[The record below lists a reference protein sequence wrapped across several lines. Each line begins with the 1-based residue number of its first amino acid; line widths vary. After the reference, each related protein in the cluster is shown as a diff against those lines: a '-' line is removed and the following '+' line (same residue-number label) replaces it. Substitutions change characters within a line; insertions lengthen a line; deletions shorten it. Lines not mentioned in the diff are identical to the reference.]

1 MTIFG
6 PDISN
11 NNGPNLD
18 MWQIRNEGFDFIFCK
33 VSEGDYFVDRTWP
46 RYRDAARAAGLL
58 VAGYHYVRADCDAV
72 AQANLF
78 VDNLG
83 EGIPAML
90 DFEANSG
97 GIDVFWNVV
106 RAINARGVEVALSYV
121 PRWYWQQIGSPDISA
136 VPNLIQSS
144 YVNGSGYASDLYP
157 GDDSYN
163 WNGFGGADVK
173 ILQFS
178 DAGLVAGSSV
188 DVNAFRGTRDELAA
202 LLTLQPIPA
211 APIQEGPLMALN
223 DDEQRELLEKVRY
236 IAGQLG
242 PWPQLGANDKGEPL
256 TVVDALAKHTGGGT
270 K

>member
-1 MTIFG
+1 MTIYG

-18 MWQIRNEGFDFIFCK
+18 MAQIKAEGFEFIFCK
-33 VSEGDYFVDRTWP
+33 VSEGDYFVDRTWR
-46 RYRDAARAAGLL
+46 RYRDSAQAAGLL
-58 VAGYHYVRADCDAV
+58 VAGYHYVRADCDAIS
-72 AQANLF
+72 QANVF

-83 EGIPAML
+83 AGIPAML

-106 RAINARGVEVALSYV
+106 RAINERGVEVALSYI
-121 PRWYWQQIGSPDISA
+121 PRWYWQQIGSPDISQ
-136 VPNLIQSS
+136 VPGLIQSS
-144 YVNGSGYASDLYP
+144 YVNGSGYASALYP
-157 GDDSYN
+157 GDDSPK

-178 DAGLVAGSSV
+178 DAGLVAGASV
-188 DVNAFRGTRDELAA
+188 DVNAFRGTRDELVA
-202 LLTLQPIPA
+202 LLNLQPAPA
-211 APIQEGPLMALN
+211 APTQEGPLMALSN
-223 DDEQRELLEKVRY
+223 EEQQELLDKVRY

-242 PWPQLGANDKGEPL
+242 PWPQLGTNDQGEPL
-256 TVVDALAKHTGGGT
+256 TVVDAVAKHTAGGT